1 MNIIIPHS
9 MRNPLSEGVAT
20 PDLSGAAGTETIC
33 LANTQTIYSAIVP
46 NSVNG
51 KSSSGRDTS
60 DNRPLYRMFSKV
72 PAKYDLLNRLLTL
85 GLDQRW
91 RRKAAEVCLESKHDR
106 IMDLCAGTGDLAIA
120 LAKMASG
127 NSEIIAADF
136 CKPMLEV
143 AERKALN
150 AGLDG
155 RIAFR
160 VADAASL
167 PFDDGY
173 FDVVTIAF
181 GFRNLT
187 FKNCKTDIY
196 LKEIFRVITPGGR
209 LVIVETSQQESN
221 ALKWLSRLYYMSI
234 VKPVG
239 NIVSGE
245 RGAYSYLSYSARN
258 YYKPSDVRDML
269 TDVGFTSVDHRP
281 LWRGIAA
288 VHVARK

>member
-1 MNIIIPHS
+1 MTTIPNDKKS
-9 MRNPLSEGVAT
+9 PGPNT
-20 PDLSGAAGTETIC
+20 P
-33 LANTQTIYSAIVP
+33 
-46 NSVNG
+46 
-51 KSSSGRDTS
+51 

-72 PAKYDLLNRLLTL
+72 PARYDLLNRILTL

-91 RRKAAEVCLESKHDR
+91 RRKAAEICLESKHNH
-106 IMDLCAGTGDLAIA
+106 IMDLCSGTGDLAIE
-120 LAKMASG
+120 LARITNG

-136 CKPMLEV
+136 CEPMLEL
-143 AERKALN
+143 AERKAAN

-155 RIAFR
+155 RIAFK

-187 FKNCKTDIY
+187 FKNHKTNIY
-196 LKEIFRVITPGGR
+196 LKEIFRVIAPGGR
-209 LVIVETSQQESN
+209 LVIVETSQPKSIL
-221 ALKWLSRLYYMSI
+221 LKKLSGLYYMSI

-239 NIVSGE
+239 NAISGE
-245 RGAYSYLSYSARN
+245 WGAYSYLSYSARN

-269 TDVGFTSVDHRP
+269 TNVGFNSVDHRP
-281 LWRGIAA
+281 LWGGIAA
-288 VHVARK
+288 IHVACRS

>member
-9 MRNPLSEGVAT
+9 MRNPLSEGVARMK
-20 PDLSGAAGTETIC
+20 TIC
-33 LANTQTIYSAIVP
+33 LANTQTIYSTIMA
-46 NSVNG
+46 NAVNG
-51 KSSSGRDTS
+51 KSWPGRDTS

-72 PAKYDLLNRLLTL
+72 PARYDLLNRLLTL

-91 RRKAAEVCLESKHDR
+91 RRKAAEVCLESKHNR
-106 IMDLCAGTGDLAIA
+106 IMDLCSGTGDLAIE
-120 LAKMASG
+120 LAKITSG

-136 CKPMLEV
+136 CEPMLEV

-155 RIAFR
+155 RIAFQ

-173 FDVVTIAF
+173 FDIVAIAF
-181 GFRNLT
+181 GLRNLT
-187 FKNCKTDIY
+187 FKNPKTDIY
-196 LKEIFRVITPGGR
+196 LKEIFRVIAPGGR
-209 LVIVETSQQESN
+209 LVSVETSQPESVI
-221 ALKWLSRLYYMSI
+221 LKRLSGFYYMSI
-234 VKPVG
+234 VKHVG
-239 NIVSGE
+239 NAVSGE

-281 LWRGIAA
+281 LCRGIAA

>member
-1 MNIIIPHS
+1 MA
-9 MRNPLSEGVAT
+9 NPA
-20 PDLSGAAGTETIC
+20 D
-33 LANTQTIYSAIVP
+33 
-46 NSVNG
+46 G
-51 KSSSGRDTS
+51 KSSPARDTA
-60 DNRPLYRMFSKV
+60 DKRPLYRMFSKV
-72 PAKYDLLNRLLTL
+72 PARYDLLNRLLTL

-106 IMDLCAGTGDLAIA
+106 IMDLCSGTGDLAIE
-120 LAKMASG
+120 LAKMTNG
-127 NSEIIAADF
+127 NAEIIAADF
-136 CKPMLEV
+136 CEPMLEV

-187 FKNCKTDIY
+187 FKNPKTDIY
-196 LKEIFRVITPGGR
+196 LKEIFRVIAPGGR
-209 LVIVETSQQESN
+209 LVIVETSQPESII
-221 ALKWLSRLYYMSI
+221 LKRLSGLYYMSI

-239 NIVSGE
+239 NAVSSE
-245 RGAYSYLSYSARN
+245 RGAYSYLAYSARH
-258 YYKPSDVRDML
+258 YYKPLDVRNML
-269 TDVGFTSVDHRP
+269 TDVGFRSVDHRP
-281 LWRGIAA
+281 LWHGIAA
-288 VHVARK
+288 VHVAAK

>member
-1 MNIIIPHS
+1 MDIIIPHS
-9 MRNPLSEGVAT
+9 MRHPLSERVAT
-20 PDLSGAAGTETIC
+20 PDLFGAARMKTIC
-33 LANTQTIYSAIVP
+33 LANTQTIYSAIVA

-51 KSSSGRDTS
+51 RSSPGRDTA
-60 DNRPLYRMFSKV
+60 DKRPIYRMFSKV
-72 PAKYDLLNRLLTL
+72 PARYDLLNRLLTL

-91 RRKAAEVCLESKHDR
+91 RKKAAEVCLESKHNR
-106 IMDLCAGTGDLAIA
+106 IMDLCSGTGDLAIE
-120 LAKMASG
+120 LAKMTNG

-136 CKPMLEV
+136 CEPMLEV

-155 RIAFR
+155 GIAFR

-187 FKNCKTDIY
+187 FKNPKTDIY
-196 LKEIFRVITPGGR
+196 LKEIFRVIAPGGR
-209 LVIVETSQQESN
+209 LVIVETSQPKSN
-221 ALKWLSRLYYMSI
+221 ILKRLSGFYYMSI

-239 NIVSGE
+239 NAVSGE

-258 YYKPSDVRDML
+258 YYRPSDVRDML

-281 LWRGIAA
+281 LWGGIAA
-288 VHVARK
+288 VHVAVR